1 MDVLVVGGGG
11 REHALVWSLAN
22 SKSVN
27 NIYCTP
33 GNAGIGL
40 QAQCWNIPADNV
52 DMLVATAVDR
62 DVDLVVVGPEVPLTA
77 GLADR
82 LRADGVAC
90 FGPSKN
96 AAILEGSKAFAKE
109 FMGRHGIPT
118 SAFKIFDELNPALNF
133 VADSPWGY
141 PLVVKA
147 DGLAAGKGVVI
158 CNDPDE
164 ADAAVRAAMLEQVFG
179 NAGKR
184 LVVEAFIRGVEA
196 TCMAICDGEK
206 AVPLVVSQDHKA
218 VYDGDKGPNTGGM
231 GAYAPATHVLDEAG
245 TEWVLK
251 EVLQPTVDGMA
262 AEGRAFQGVL
272 YAGLMLTDQGTQV
285 LEFNCRFGDPET
297 QVVIPLLNED
307 LAVRLNGIANGD
319 GGGGPIQWSGR
330 HAACVVLA
338 APGYPG
344 KSPLRL
350 PIHGLEETMDDV
362 LVFHAATAR
371 EGDQLVTNGGR
382 VLSITGLG
390 DSLDTALSN
399 AYGAIEKI
407 SFEGMHYRSDIG
419 RRGENKQ

>member
-22 SKSVN
+22 SESVN
-27 NIYCTP
+27 AVYCAP
-33 GNAGIGL
+33 GNAGIEL

-52 DMLVATAVDR
+52 DMLVATTVDR
-62 DVDLVVVGPEVPLTA
+62 NVDLVVVGPEVPLTA

-82 LRADGVAC
+82 LRAEGVAC

-109 FMGRHGIPT
+109 FMARHDIPT
-118 SAFKIFDELNPALNF
+118 SAFKVFDDSNSALNF

-141 PLVVKA
+141 PVVVKA

-164 ADAAVRAAMLEQVFG
+164 ASAAVRAAMMEQVFG

-184 LVVEAFIRGVEA
+184 LVVEAFIHGVEA

-206 AVPLVVSQDHKA
+206 ALPLVISQDHKA
-218 VYDGDKGPNTGGM
+218 AFDGDKGPNTGGM
-231 GAYAPATHVLDEAG
+231 GAYAPATHVLDEDG
-245 TEWVLK
+245 TERILK

-262 AEGRAFQGVL
+262 AEGRTFQGVL
-272 YAGLMLTDQGTQV
+272 YAGLMLTDEGTQV

-297 QVVIPLLNED
+297 QAVIPLLNED
-307 LAVRLNGIANGD
+307 LALRLHGIANGD
-319 GGGGPIQWSGR
+319 GVGESIQWSGR

-344 KSPLRL
+344 KSPLSL
-350 PIHGLEETMDDV
+350 PIHGLAEPMDDV

-371 EGDQLVTNGGR
+371 NGQQLVTNGGR

-399 AYGAIEKI
+399 AYGAIHKI

>member
-1 MDVLVVGGGG
+1 
-11 REHALVWSLAN
+11 
-22 SKSVN
+22 
-27 NIYCTP
+27 
-33 GNAGIGL
+33 
-40 QAQCWNIPADNV
+40 
-52 DMLVATAVDR
+52 
-62 DVDLVVVGPEVPLTA
+62 
-77 GLADR
+77 
-82 LRADGVAC
+82 
-90 FGPSKN
+90 
-96 AAILEGSKAFAKE
+96 
-109 FMGRHGIPT
+109 
-118 SAFKIFDELNPALNF
+118 
-133 VADSPWGY
+133 
-141 PLVVKA
+141 
-147 DGLAAGKGVVI
+147 
-158 CNDPDE
+158 
-164 ADAAVRAAMLEQVFG
+164 VRAAMLEQVFG

-245 TEWVLK
+245 TEWILK

-307 LAVRLNGIANGD
+307 LALRLNGIANGD

>member
-231 GAYAPATHVLDEAG
+231 GAYAPATHVLGEAG
-245 TEWVLK
+245 TEWILK

-350 PIHGLEETMDDV
+350 PIHGLDETMEDV

-399 AYGAIEKI
+399 AYGAIDKI

>member
-164 ADAAVRAAMLEQVFG
+164 ADAAVRAAMLEQGFG

-231 GAYAPATHVLDEAG
+231 GAYAPATHVLGEAG
-245 TEWVLK
+245 TEWILK

-297 QVVIPLLNED
+297 QVVIPLLNDD
-307 LAVRLNGIANGD
+307 LAGRLNGIANGD

>member
-11 REHALVWSLAN
+11 REHALVWSLVN

-27 NIYCTP
+27 TIYCTP

-52 DMLVATAVDR
+52 DMLVTTAVDR

-245 TEWVLK
+245 TEWILK

-307 LAVRLNGIANGD
+307 LALRLNGIANGD

-399 AYGAIEKI
+399 AYGAIDKI

>member
-22 SKSVN
+22 SKSVD

-164 ADAAVRAAMLEQVFG
+164 AGAAVRAAMLEQVFG

-206 AVPLVVSQDHKA
+206 AIPLVVSQDHKA

-245 TEWVLK
+245 TEWILK

-350 PIHGLEETMDDV
+350 PIHGLDETMEDV

>member
-22 SKSVN
+22 SKSVD

-164 ADAAVRAAMLEQVFG
+164 AGAAVRAAMLEQVFG

-206 AVPLVVSQDHKA
+206 AIPLVVSQDHKA

-231 GAYAPATHVLDEAG
+231 GAYAPATHVLDETG
-245 TEWVLK
+245 TEWILK

-399 AYGAIEKI
+399 AYGAIDKI

>member
-245 TEWVLK
+245 TARILK

-307 LAVRLNGIANGD
+307 LALRLNGIANGD

-399 AYGAIEKI
+399 AYGAIDKI

>member
-231 GAYAPATHVLDEAG
+231 GAYAPATHVLGEAG
-245 TEWVLK
+245 TEWILK

-307 LAVRLNGIANGD
+307 LALRLNGIANGD

-399 AYGAIEKI
+399 AYGAIDKI

>member
-11 REHALVWSLAN
+11 REHALVWSLVN

-27 NIYCTP
+27 TIYCTP

-52 DMLVATAVDR
+52 DMLVTTAVDR

-82 LRADGVAC
+82 LKSEGVAC
-90 FGPSKN
+90 FGPSRN

-109 FMGRHGIPT
+109 FMARHGIPT
-118 SAFKIFDELNPALNF
+118 PAFRVFDDLNPALNF

-164 ADAAVRAAMLEQVFG
+164 AGAAVRAAMLEQVFG

-184 LVVEAFIRGVEA
+184 LVVEAFSRGVEA
-196 TCMAICDGEK
+196 TCMALCDGEK

-245 TEWVLK
+245 TERILK

>member
-245 TEWVLK
+245 TEWILK

>member
-22 SKSVN
+22 SKSVD

-164 ADAAVRAAMLEQVFG
+164 AGAAVRAAMLEQVFG

-206 AVPLVVSQDHKA
+206 AIPLVVSQDHKA

-231 GAYAPATHVLDEAG
+231 GAYAPATHVLDETG
-245 TEWVLK
+245 TEWILK

>member
-11 REHALVWSLAN
+11 REHALVWSLVN

-27 NIYCTP
+27 TIYCTP

-52 DMLVATAVDR
+52 DMLVTTAVDR
-62 DVDLVVVGPEVPLTA
+62 DVDLVVVGPEVPLAA

-82 LRADGVAC
+82 LKSEGVAC
-90 FGPSKN
+90 FGPSRN

-109 FMGRHGIPT
+109 FMARHGIPT
-118 SAFKIFDELNPALNF
+118 PAFRVFDDLNPALNF

-164 ADAAVRAAMLEQVFG
+164 AGAAVRAAMLEQVFG

-245 TEWVLK
+245 TERILK

-297 QVVIPLLNED
+297 QVVIPLLDED
-307 LAVRLNGIANGD
+307 LALRLNGIANGD

-350 PIHGLEETMDDV
+350 PIHGLDETMEDV

-399 AYGAIEKI
+399 AYGAIDKI